1 MPLPPKAPAK
11 VTPFPP
17 KALANVK
24 QGLAWLQ
31 LPPKVSASITHFT
44 IVRIGGQNGH
54 ARVVFGKRYSDCSDA
69 NIKKIYAGDAKVDDT
84 AATAATSWFRVR
96 GAVRASPGGAVEVI
110 PSTKENQVLSAPAIL
125 RHVKDLKKALADAK
139 VPTAGLQKLLDAKPV
154 KAVDISRLVDEA
166 AGRNAPGMEEPAVDA
181 PPDDAAS
188 TLGLDEGAAVKDPGA
203 LAHAKQFRALVLDIV
218 AIAKDPRRTSQEEAD
233 RKPMRE
239 ALMRIQA
246 QLSTLSTGIVSTKS
260 ALEGALLGTR
270 RYANSIALLEELG
283 ARADVAAGR
292 IEKLLKSVKIIA
304 AAADVPVATAADVGV
319 AAAPP
324 QPVST
329 EPIPA
334 QLKALQAVTD
344 TLANAAE
351 ELDSECEALGDRDPS
366 DAGLS
371 VALDAL
377 RGQLAGF
384 QRDLET
390 YSGQLEAIRALPG
403 SGEQPKLFSLPSTN
417 LRRVRQALQ
426 NSTRAIAATASR
438 IAASGDADAPARA
451 PAGER
456 LRNMESQ
463 FSAALAPHGGA
474 LAARAA
480 LAKQQNDLATLK
492 RKVNEADDG
501 VDELLLHT
509 QLDEAER
516 RFPQIEALRVEA
528 DKLNALVVEQ
538 ARLEEVRLSLERDL
552 GDTRRPRWLSEHTDA
567 LSAAGKTIQGQISN
581 ATKTFLGPAFVAN
594 VEKFNAGVNAIFPH
608 IGKGAAIK
616 VVAAKHARIEQLR
629 AMRPADYA
637 DFSDR
642 HQALTRALAAW
653 DAGLQAAAVPTAEE
667 LARTLDAACDACA
680 DAQRARGVNALRVS
694 SPTGRRAFEAMC
706 ASDPGLI
713 ASVASTRDGRDAMDT
728 MVTEF
733 GGMISDAADRNL
745 VKSIMKARFGL
756 DQLEGDLSR
765 KSLPRLYEVFTMV
778 PAHHTHSNPLL
789 KAVVRNRN
797 YKGTSD
803 YTADMREEK
812 VGGRT
817 VALSAGSIVL
827 NGVRSGGVKGWVADK
842 IAAGHETAKYREV
855 KGKKS
860 MNSFNVVTLHE
871 IGHAVDADQGFME
884 KLGDDPAYGGWQA
897 ETPESVAKAIGTALN
912 FFGDFREIDQT
923 DLVSLLATALRAPEA
938 SYSPKNWVSKF
949 SAKTALKATEIP
961 AAVHGR
967 LAGHAAFARCQA
979 LRVGQKVWSSASKAQ
994 NLAMDGRVYLE
1005 AYPSKWYSYDVAALA
1020 SRVTDYQF
1028 RAPGE
1033 WFSEA
1038 YAAYFEGKLPDSH
1051 VLTPWLEAQKRL
1063 DDPSPRP

>member
-1 MPLPPKAPAK
+1 MPLPSQALKNIQMGLQRLQANPA
-11 VTPFPP
+11 
-17 KALANVK
+17 A
-24 QGLAWLQ
+24 G
-31 LPPKVSASITHFT
+31 SSITHFN
-44 IVRIGGQNGH
+44 IVRLGGEKGV
-54 ARVVFGKRYSDCSDA
+54 ARVVFGKKYADCSDA
-69 NIKKIYAGDAKVDDT
+69 KVKTTYAGDATVAGT
-84 AATAATSWFRVR
+84 AATDWFRVR
-96 GAVRASPGGAVEVI
+96 GAVRISPDGQTEII
-110 PSTKENQVLSAPAIL
+110 PSTKENRVFSGAGMLPHFKA
-125 RHVKDLKKALADAK
+125 LKKALAAEK
-139 VPTAGLQKLLDAKPV
+139 APTQGLQKLLDATPT
-154 KAVDISRLVDEA
+154 KAEDISRLFDGA
-166 AGRNAPGMEEPAVDA
+166 ASEEPDSDEPAADA
-181 PPDDAAS
+181 PPDNATA
-188 TLGLDEGAAVKDPGA
+188 TLGLNAGAAVRDPGA
-203 LAHAKQFRALVLDIV
+203 LAYAEQFRALMADIDSV
-218 AIAKDPRRTSQEEAD
+218 ANDPRHASREEAD
-233 RKPMRE
+233 RKPMRD
-239 ALMRIQA
+239 ALTRMA
-246 QLSTLSTGIVSTKS
+246 EQLV
-260 ALEGALLGTR
+260 ALRQGVEGRRRALAGALLGTTR
-270 RYANSIALLEELG
+270 HADSIALLEELH
-283 ARADVAAGR
+283 ARADVATGR
-292 IEKLLKSVKIIA
+292 IEELQELVKPIDT
-304 AAADVPVATAADVGV
+304 AADVPVAAAAGAGV
-319 AAAPP
+319 AAAAPP
-324 QPVST
+324 PPAST
-329 EPIPA
+329 KSIRD
-334 QLKALQAVTD
+334 QLTELGAVTE
-344 TLANAAE
+344 TLAEAAAALVE
-351 ELDSECEALGDRDPS
+351 ECGALADRGPS

-371 VALDAL
+371 DELGAL
-377 RGQLAGF
+377 RGQLDEI
-384 QRDLET
+384 QTDLET

-403 SGEQPKLFSLPSTN
+403 SGEQPKLFGRPT
-417 LRRVRQALQ
+417 RALEKVGKAL
-426 NSTRAIAATASR
+426 SGCTRAIDATASR

-451 PAGER
+451 PANER

-474 LAARAA
+474 AAARAA
-480 LAKQQNDLATLK
+480 LAKQQKDLATLK
-492 RKVNEADDG
+492 GEVEEAGDG
-501 VDELLLHT
+501 VDELLRHT

-516 RFPQIEALRVEA
+516 KFSQIEALRVEA

-538 ARLEEVRLSLERDL
+538 ARLEEFRISLERDL
-552 GDTRRPRWLSEHTDA
+552 GDTPRPRWLSEQTDA
-567 LSAAGKTIQGQISN
+567 LSAAGETIQGQISN

-594 VEKFNAGVNAIFPH
+594 VEKFNAGVNAIVPH

-653 DAGLQAAAVPTAEE
+653 DAGLQAADVSTAEE

-713 ASVASTRDGRDAMDT
+713 ASVASTRDGRDAMDN

-803 YTADMREEK
+803 YSVGTREAE

-827 NGVRSGGVKGWVADK
+827 NGVRSGGVKGWVGDK
-842 IAAGHETAKYREV
+842 IATELETVKYREV

-871 IGHAVDADQGFME
+871 IGHAVDADTKFME
-884 KLGDDPAYGGWQA
+884 RLGDDPAYGGWRE

-923 DLVSLLATALRAPEA
+923 ALVSLLATALRAPEA
-938 SYSPKNWVSKF
+938 SYNPKNWVPKF

-979 LRVGQKVWSSASKAQ
+979 LRVGQEVWSSASKAQ

-1005 AYPSKWYSYDVAALA
+1005 AYPSWWYSYDVAALA

-1028 RAPGE
+1028 RAPPE

-1038 YAAYFEGKLPDSH
+1038 YAAYFEGKLPDRH
-1051 VLTPWLEAQKRL
+1051 VLTPWLDAQKLR
-1063 DDPSPRP
+1063 DDPRP